1 MTQPDGPDGV
11 AAAGLAMAT
20 GDGVAAAGLAM
31 TPPVGFGRFAGGTT
45 LPSLKSTPPIAN
57 FLAVMLRNS
66 SKSPT
71 GFGSTTGTSDIGAG
85 DGAPSVGTG
94 CGSSFGAGPHPRKTA
109 TTPGNVA
116 TSGLAISPAT
126 KRAM

>member
-1 MTQPDGPDGV
+1 M
-11 AAAGLAMAT
+11 
-20 GDGVAAAGLAM
+20 
-31 TPPVGFGRFAGGTT
+31 

-66 SKSPT
+66 YKLPT
-71 GFGSTTGTSDIGAG
+71 GFGSSTGTQDISEANGAG
-85 DGAPSVGTG
+85 GEAQSVGTG
-94 CGSSFGAGPHPRKTA
+94 LGSSAGASHPRKTA
-109 TTPGNVA
+109 ATPGNAA